1 MFKIKS
7 NKIIFLFTI
16 CIIVFSCK
24 SDIGESIQRTKTNIN
39 SNWLYLENNTKDIDE
54 VLNQNSERVSLND
67 STKRF
72 QILSFFNNQCGD
84 PCKALM
90 HNLKWLDER
99 FSDASNYRLTSLST
113 STVDTPAVLLDYAK
127 TNTIDL
133 ANRSLLYSTTEIL
146 NLVIKETLNTSL
158 SEKQERV
165 IYETLYLIDNQGY
178 LRGIYDGTNTVDLE
192 NLILDSRIL

>member
-1 MFKIKS
+1 MAIAKKSLYFPIFKRRTT
-7 NKIIFLFTI
+7 IFIRFGSYQIRDLSKF
-16 CIIVFSCK
+16 VK
-24 SDIGESIQRTKTNIN
+24 
-39 SNWLYLENNTKDIDE
+39 LPVLE